1 MSEAIP
7 ENNNPGML
15 SEEQARAENPFIRP
29 EAGEKIPER
38 RAPFNRPAFIRKEEI
53 KKQEILREK
62 EKATTEDHPL
72 KFKGTSGGGT
82 IRTKLFSFV
91 VGRKSG
97 RKDFRAFGG
106 KKSVREGLKEL
117 RGEFISKTGGTYIRR
132 NKAQIE
138 ANKIGRKLS
147 YLRGDE
153 HTAAAKFLEELKKT
167 TGIESKYYKK

>member
-1 MSEAIP
+1 MSEAAP
-7 ENNNPGML
+7 ENYNPGMA
-15 SEEQARAENPFIRP
+15 SDKQVQAENPFIRG
-29 EAGEKIPER
+29 EAGEKIEER
-38 RAPFNRPAFIRKEEI
+38 RAPFSRPAFVRKEEA
-53 KKQEILREK
+53 KKQEILKEK

-97 RKDFRAFGG
+97 RKDFKAYGG

-117 RGEFISKTGGTYIRR
+117 RGEFISKTGGSYIRR

-138 ANKIGRKLS
+138 ATKLGRKLS

-153 HTAAAKFLEELKKT
+153 HTAATKFLKELEDK
-167 TGIESKYYKK
+167 TGIKPKI

>member
-1 MSEAIP
+1 MSEAAP
-7 ENNNPGML
+7 ENNNPWML
-15 SEEQARAENPFIRP
+15 SKEQAREENPFIRG
-29 EAGEKIPER
+29 EAGEKVQER
-38 RAPFNRPAFIRKEEI
+38 KAPFSRPAFIRKEEAR
-53 KKQEILREK
+53 KQEILREK
-62 EKATTEDHPL
+62 EKATIDHPL
-72 KFKGTSGGGT
+72 KFKGSSGGGT

-97 RKDFRAFGG
+97 RKDFKAYGG

-138 ANKIGRKLS
+138 ATKLGRKLS

-153 HTAAAKFLEELKKT
+153 HTAATKFLKELEDK
-167 TGIESKYYKK
+167 TGIKPKI